1 MLPEETTDQ
10 QVFRHRVREYLES
23 FMTPEIRAQVIRE
36 GEGSPVYLDVIQ
48 KLGKDGWLGVSLPEE
63 YGGMGLTTVEQYIF
77 FNEIKR
83 AAVPFNVVTINTV
96 APALAAL
103 ATPEQKQ
110 RFLPGILR
118 GDIQVS
124 IGYTEPEAGT
134 DLASLRTRAVR
145 DGDHYVVTGQKVFTS
160 RSMIADYIWLACRT
174 SPEAPKHK
182 GISILMVPTDAPGFS
197 RTLMPTIGFATT
209 ATYYDEVRVPVENL
223 IGTENGGWRLITGQL
238 NHERVA
244 IAAQSGLAERLWED
258 VYAWAR
264 SPSPATGR
272 RPVDEPWVA
281 SELGRTYAL
290 METTR
295 LLNWQMAARLAAGDL
310 GPADASVSKV
320 NGSES
325 LQDIYRSLLAIIG
338 PLGYLPEGS
347 PEAFMA
353 GELEFAARE
362 AQMYTF
368 GGGTNEIQREIIA
381 WRGLGVLRDTGGVR

>member
-1 MLPEETTDQ
+1 MIPEETDDQ
-10 QVFRHRVREYLES
+10 KVFRRRVREYLES

-36 GEGSPVYLDVIQ
+36 GEGSPLYLGVIQ

-145 DGDHYVVTGQKVFTS
+145 DGNHYVVTGQKVFTS
-160 RSMIADYIWLACRT
+160 RAMVADYIWLACRT
-174 SPEAPKHK
+174 DPEAPKHK

-197 RTLMPTIGFATT
+197 RTLMPTVGFATT
-209 ATYYDEVRVPVENL
+209 ATYYDEVKVPVENL
-223 IGTENGGWRLITGQL
+223 IGSENGGWRLITGQL

-244 IAAQSGLAERLWED
+244 IAAQSGLAERLWGD
-258 VYAWAR
+258 VYSWAC
-264 SPSPATGR
+264 SPSPSTGR

-295 LLNWQMAARLAAGDL
+295 LLNWQMAARLAADDL